1 MSSIALFVD
10 GANMFYAQKQQGWY
24 IDWAA
29 VLQHFMAN
37 KQKCRAFYFTATP
50 ADSNIEAVQKY
61 RKFRAALIY
70 MGYEVIDKEVHVI
83 QDQTSGITKLKGNL
97 DIEIVFRMLTSADG
111 WDEGVLIGIDLD
123 YIPIINHLRNLGKT
137 VTCIGRRQ
145 MTSLELINSATQFI
159 ELESL
164 RKLIERKK

>member
-10 GANMFYAQKQQGWY
+10 GSNLFYAQKQQGWN

-37 KQKCRAFYFTATP
+37 KQKCGAFYFTATP
-50 ADSNIEAVQKY
+50 AAANVEAVQKY
-61 RKFRAALIY
+61 RKFRTALIY

-83 QDQTSGITKLKGNL
+83 QDPTAGITKLKGNL
-97 DIEIVFRMLTSADG
+97 DIELVFRMLTSADG
-111 WDEGVLIGIDLD
+111 WDEGVLMGMDLD

-137 VTCIGRRQ
+137 ITCVGRRQ
-145 MTSLELINSATQFI
+145 MTSLELINSATQYI